1 VYDEGNS
8 WIEVYQGT
16 SAAFEKVVTLGALT
30 LRVQAVGQFPGP
42 FSDVSVAAPTIEIMA
57 NSVAYNS
64 LVDGLHQVTTL
75 LDDKFSDHAKRIA
88 QLGTLVSEA
97 LSRTSIDK
105 KLVRSDIVASSDR
118 ASASISQVQTIAVDA
133 QSAVAALE
141 TEVSAEF
148 DVVSASITE
157 NATAIATIDGY
168 AASQWSVLT
177 DVNGNV
183 AGLVLFNEGAS
194 KTSFDVIADAF
205 RVCWPGVSGGD
216 HVPVFT
222 IANVNG
228 SAKLALR
235 GDMLVDGTIVARMV
249 QAGAITAVAI
259 EAGAINT
266 SKLAVNSV
274 DIHALI
280 EGAATYLDVTYFG
293 APSIPGNP
301 AIDGVPVT
309 SVAFFDK
316 WSTIRSGRTYIS
328 LHGRFEKEI
337 AGYSES
343 PTSSIEL
350 YVNGSLRRQWKYKY
364 SFNGGSTWQLKTPV
378 TIGWVVEGLPDGS
391 NHFDMK
397 ATNAPGFGDGEVV
410 IMDLRR

>member
-1 VYDEGNS
+1 VVDDERVHATDLGSPPVLPLPQFPANGTLLLAGLNASFGQGVAEPVLRASWFPTAGAFYYRAEVSYDEGNS

-64 LVDGLHQVTTL
+64 LVDGLKHQVTTL

-177 DVNGNV
+177 DVTGLSPGLSCSTRAPRKPV
-183 AGLVLFNEGAS
+183 SMSLPMPSGFAGP
-194 KTSFDVIADAF
+194 
-205 RVCWPGVSGGD
+205 VC
-216 HVPVFT
+216 
-222 IANVNG
+222 
-228 SAKLALR
+228 R
-235 GDMLVDGTIVARMV
+235 
-249 QAGAITAVAI
+249 
-259 EAGAINT
+259 
-266 SKLAVNSV
+266 
-274 DIHALI
+274 
-280 EGAATYLDVTYFG
+280 AATM
-293 APSIPGNP
+293 SRC
-301 AIDGVPVT
+301 
-309 SVAFFDK
+309 SQ
-316 WSTIRSGRTYIS
+316 
-328 LHGRFEKEI
+328 
-337 AGYSES
+337 S
-343 PTSSIEL
+343 PTSTAPRSWRCAATCWST
-350 YVNGSLRRQWKYKY
+350 GRSLR
-364 SFNGGSTWQLKTPV
+364 
-378 TIGWVVEGLPDGS
+378 GWCRPALS
-391 NHFDMK
+391 
-397 ATNAPGFGDGEVV
+397 
-410 IMDLRR
+410 RR